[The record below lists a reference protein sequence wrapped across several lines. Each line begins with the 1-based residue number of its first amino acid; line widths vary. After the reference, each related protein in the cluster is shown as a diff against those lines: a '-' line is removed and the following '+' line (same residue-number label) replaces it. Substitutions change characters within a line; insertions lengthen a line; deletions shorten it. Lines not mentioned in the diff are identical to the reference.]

1 MQGKKAFWLVVV
13 LLVVPAAGMTV
24 FAWRMVGGV
33 RANAA
38 RTDARLREL
47 AWSVLAYADAFDA
60 FPSAED
66 ELRAFAGR
74 AEGVPGALAKP
85 PLEGSE
91 RSYPM
96 SRAEAGAPAEP
107 VSLDTCLAD
116 IEVEW
121 PIARDVQPILRSK
134 GLPTLQGTA
143 PTIGEWLYA
152 MSERLR
158 RR

>member
-38 RTDARLREL
+38 RTDARMRE
-47 AWSVLAYADAFDA
+47 SRGRCSRTRTPSTR
-60 FPSAED
+60 FPRARAS
-66 ELRAFAGR
+66 RAFATR
-74 AEGVPGALAKP
+74 AEGDAGNACEAAARRGAARRIRWTGRP
-85 PLEGSE
+85 PAL
-91 RSYPM
+91 RTM
-96 SRAEAGAPAEP
+96 RLP
-107 VSLDTCLAD
+107 VDECLAD

-143 PTIGEWLYA
+143 PTVGEWLYA

-158 RR
+158 GE

>member
-38 RTDARLREL
+38 RTDARMREL
-47 AWSVLAYADAFDA
+47 AWTVLAYADTFDA
-60 FPSAED
+60 FPESEG
-66 ELRAFAGR
+66 ELRGFAAR
-74 AEGVPGALAKP
+74 AEGVPAALAKAP
-85 PLEGSE
+85 RDPAQ
-91 RSYPM
+91 RAYPM
-96 SRAEAGAPAEP
+96 DRAAAGAPDHPASVEE
-107 VSLDTCLAD
+107 CLAD

-143 PTIGEWLYA
+143 PAVGEWLFA

-158 RR
+158 SQ